1 MQPKIIIL
9 LPEKSNY
16 CPKNQF
22 SAKKIH
28 TVQKKKQKN
37 LLPKKVTLVPNKI
50 NLVPKN
56 LIYQRKKTSTDKNE
70 ISAEKIKN
78 SAKKIKK
85 KQEKKTNQ
93 VDWICSNRVCL

>member
-28 TVQKKKQKN
+28 TVQKKN
-37 LLPKKVTLVPNKI
+37 NDLFPKKMTLVPNKI
-50 NLVPKN
+50 NLP
-56 LIYQRKKTSTDKNE
+56 
-70 ISAEKIKN
+70 
-78 SAKKIKK
+78 KK
-85 KQEKKTNQ
+85 KN
-93 VDWICSNRVCL
+93 